1 MSLGTQLPLRPV
13 WPKLF
18 SVKWTGKFVVLLMA
32 LSVFASPLMAC
43 MLPDTALT
51 QEEREC
57 CQDMD
62 GRCGQMD
69 MPASHSCCKLTV
81 RDFDPYLVNSRVSM
95 VHQPVLIL
103 PHSSNHVF
111 LPQDL
116 SRPEFLLSDH
126 SPPLF
131 LPDTSSI
138 LRI

>member
-1 MSLGTQLPLRPV
+1 MGRR
-13 WPKLF
+13 LF
-18 SVKWTGKFVVLLMA
+18 MVKWTGKFVVLLMA

-62 GRCGQMD
+62 GSCGQMD

-81 RDFDPYLVNSRVSM
+81 RGFDPYLVNSRVSM

-103 PHSSNHVF
+103 PHTSNHISF
-111 LPQDL
+111 AQNF
-116 SRPEFLLSDH
+116 SQTEFSVSDH